1 MQIIGRY
8 FLNLIVGRSNFPVN
22 GRRSG
27 RGGGG
32 GGATVEAP
40 EEITRRQLEK
50 ARKVVLADRDRAP
63 ASEVVGC
70 F

>member
-8 FLNLIVGRSNFPVN
+8 FLNLIVGRSNN
-22 GRRSG
+22 DGRS
-27 RGGGG
+27 

-40 EEITRRQLEK
+40 EEITRKQLEK
-50 ARKVVLADRDRAP
+50 ARKEVLADRDRAP